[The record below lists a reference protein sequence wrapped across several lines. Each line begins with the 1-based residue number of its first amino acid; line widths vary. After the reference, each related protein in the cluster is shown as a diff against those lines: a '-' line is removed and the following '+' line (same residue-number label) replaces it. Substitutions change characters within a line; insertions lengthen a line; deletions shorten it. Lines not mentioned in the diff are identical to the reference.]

1 MRPIILV
8 PALLLLA
15 LAHAAQGHP
24 IGGEGCVSVATDPP
38 GVVTHLDSC
47 VDSSGDGNVRG
58 GEGCVSVYTS
68 PPGVGTHLD
77 SCIRSI

>member
-8 PALLLLA
+8 SALLLLA
-15 LAHAAQGHP
+15 FAPAAQAHP

-38 GVVTHLDSC
+38 GAGTNLDSC
-47 VDSSGDGNVRG
+47 LHPSGDSNVRG
-58 GEGCVSVYTS
+58 GEGCVAVETD

-77 SCIRSI
+77 SCIGSI